1 MAKINMLQ
9 WRDER
14 RQQKQRDFVSSIGAV
29 ALMTCFL
36 FSLSYLYIE
45 GMQKHQERRH
55 RLLQDEIL
63 VVDKKIIEIKNIE
76 EKKNQLLTK
85 IEIIH
90 ELQESRPQ
98 IVHLFDEL
106 AKITPEGIFLSKFI
120 QTGKSLVFTGN
131 TQSNARVSAYMR
143 GIENSNWLES
153 PVLQEIKG
161 ETKNGQKNNFSLAAK
176 QGKEIKVSEDK
187 K

>member
-1 MAKINMLQ
+1 MARINMLQ

-14 RQQKQRDFVSSIGAV
+14 RQKKQRDFISSIGAA

-45 GMQKHQERRH
+45 GMKKHQERRN
-55 RLLQDEIL
+55 RLLKDEIL
-63 VVDKKIIEIKNIE
+63 VVDKKITEIKDIE
-76 EKKNQLLTK
+76 EKKNKLLTK
-85 IEIIH
+85 IEVIQ

-120 QTGKSLVFTGN
+120 QTGKSLHFTGSS
-131 TQSNARVSAYMR
+131 QSNARVSAYMR
-143 GIENSNWLES
+143 GIESSTWLES
-153 PVLQEIKG
+153 PVLQEITG
-161 ETKNGQKNNFSLAAK
+161 ESKNGQQNNFSLVAK
-176 QGKEIKVSEDK
+176 QGKEAGVLEDK